1 MVVEDKNQH
10 SSNISNPFGFG
21 DAYSFSSMHE
31 KCDPV
36 CVCVCVN
43 GASLLGKDHSSMWVS
58 ASAVSQLQ
66 DLTKAVY

>member
-1 MVVEDKNQH
+1 
-10 SSNISNPFGFG
+10 
-21 DAYSFSSMHE
+21 MHIASAA
-31 KCDPV
+31 CMRSVILCV

-58 ASAVSQLQ
+58 AFAVSQLQ

>member
-1 MVVEDKNQH
+1 MRIK
-10 SSNISNPFGFG
+10 ISILLTLAIPL
-21 DAYSFSSMHE
+21 DLVMHIASAA
-31 KCDPV
+31 CMRSV
-36 CVCVCVN
+36 ILCVCVCVN